1 MRLILIGCEYAGK
14 TTLAVEISR
23 WMIEAMGLLFVRW
36 HNHFVVPHL
45 DQHLVVQAREN
56 ECFVVPGKEA
66 GDLNTVEE
74 EQQILA
80 LRPLLLEQFQRH
92 MIWRHLHPDMYRDCD
107 DTLTINGYYAD
118 AVYAPLY
125 YGYGEPGTFA
135 DRRRR
140 ARAWDGEL
148 LRLAPDTVLVMVK
161 ASADVIRQRM
171 LQYPRPRCIL
181 KERDVQMV
189 LDRFQEE
196 YDNSLISRSFTLDT
210 TGASVEGS
218 LQEFLGQM
226 WQHLSQVDR
235 LRMVSQP
242 DTSYRPS
249 GIESEEK

>member
-23 WMIEAMGLLFVRW
+23 WMIGAMGLPFVRW

-45 DQHLVVQAREN
+45 DQHLVVQARADGRY
-56 ECFVVPGKEA
+56 VVPGKEA
-66 GDLNTVEE
+66 GDLNKEE
-74 EQQILA
+74 EEKQILS

-140 ARAWDGEL
+140 ARAWDAEL
-148 LRLAPDTVLVMVK
+148 LKLAPDTVLIMVK
-161 ASADVIRQRM
+161 ASADVIRERIRQN
-171 LQYPRPRCIL
+171 LRPRCIL
-181 KERDVQMV
+181 KEREVQIV

-196 YDNSLISRSFTLDT
+196 YDNSLIHRSFTLDT
-210 TGASVEGS
+210 TGTSVEGT

-235 LRMVSQP
+235 LRMVS
-242 DTSYRPS
+242 SRPTAD
-249 GIESEEK
+249 GLTT